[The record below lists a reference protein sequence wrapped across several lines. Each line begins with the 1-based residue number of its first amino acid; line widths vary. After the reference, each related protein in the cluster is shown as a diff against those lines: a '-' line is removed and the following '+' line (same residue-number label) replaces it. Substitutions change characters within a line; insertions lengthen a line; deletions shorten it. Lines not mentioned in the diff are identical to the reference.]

1 MKYSNGSNII
11 TVIIISRFKTD
22 FRRAVTHSATK
33 EANNKLSRVLFLL
46 LSINKE
52 ACKKSEQLAIHRIK
66 YIQFSSPS
74 IYFSRAFHYRLY
86 FFVYGPEKPLLRS
99 RVLVVSS
106 VDIDFSAH
114 RCFIG
119 NIRMM
124 GACFSS
130 AS

>member
-1 MKYSNGSNII
+1 MVEILFIMVI
-11 TVIIISRFKTD
+11 TISRFKTD
-22 FRRAVTHSATK
+22 FRRAVTRSATK
-33 EANNKLSRVLFLL
+33 EANNKLCRVFFLL
-46 LSINKE
+46 LSIIKE
-52 ACKKSEQLAIHRIK
+52 ASKKSEQFAIHKIK
-66 YIQFSSPS
+66 YIQFPSPS
-74 IYFSRAFHYRLY
+74 IYISRAFHYRLY
-86 FFVYGPEKPLLRS
+86 FFVYEPEKPLLRS

-124 GACFSS
+124 GACFTS